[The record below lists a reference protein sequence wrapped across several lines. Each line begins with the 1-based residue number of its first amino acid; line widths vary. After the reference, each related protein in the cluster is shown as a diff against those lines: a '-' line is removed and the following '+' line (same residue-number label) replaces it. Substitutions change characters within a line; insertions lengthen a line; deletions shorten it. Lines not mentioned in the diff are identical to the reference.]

1 MSIQLIIII
10 YLFYYIPYIL
20 LDYVR
25 VWSSDDEYFLLL
37 TDSIHLRFFTPLIS
51 FTIFI
56 QAFFFSLPF
65 NPIEIDE

>member
-10 YLFYYIPYIL
+10 YLFYFIPYIL
-20 LDYVR
+20 LE
-25 VWSSDDEYFLLL
+25 SSSLGVEMMNIFYF
-37 TDSIHLRFFTPLIS
+37 SPIHLQFFTPLIS

-56 QAFFFSLPF
+56 QVFFSLPF